1 MMRFLFTLLFC
12 LHVLVGLAQQP
23 GVDQLRATALSF
35 QRQQD
40 YSNTIMVLAKALE
53 LEPNNLNLLK
63 DIAFTFYL
71 GGDLK
76 KASAYILPLTERV
89 DADVQ
94 VYQIAGLIFKA
105 TEEYK
110 LAEKLYKKGL
120 KKFSSSGPLFSE
132 YGELLWT
139 LEKPAEAIAQWES
152 GINLDPSYSMN
163 YYHAAKF
170 YFAAADMA
178 RSLVYGEVFVNLES
192 YSVRTAEMK
201 VQLLE
206 SYKRVFAAAEPKKH
220 YIKPTTA
227 FETLFLSVLRK
238 QSNVT
243 VRGITTETLVAIRT
257 RFVLDWFNAAAGKFP
272 FQLFDHMQFL
282 LKEGMFESY
291 NQWLFGPVTDV
302 AAFQQWTK
310 THAEAYAS
318 FTLYQRNKLFRMP
331 ARQHYF

>member
-1 MMRFLFTLLFC
+1 MRFVYLFVGCLFA
-12 LHVLVGLAQQP
+12 LFSSAQQP
-23 GVDQLRATALSF
+23 SVDQLRSTAISF

-40 YSNTIMVLAKALE
+40 YTNTIMVLAKALE
-53 LEPNNLNLLK
+53 LDPNNLTLLK
-63 DIAFTFYL
+63 DVAFTFYL

-76 KASAYILPLTERV
+76 KASERILPLAERV
-89 DADVQ
+89 DSDVQ
-94 VYQIAGLIFKA
+94 VFQIAGLIFKA
-105 TEEYK
+105 SEEYK
-110 LAEKLYKKGL
+110 QAEKLYKKGL
-120 KKFSSSGPLFSE
+120 KKFIASGPLFSE

-139 LEKPAEAIAQWES
+139 MEKPADAIAQWES

-163 YYHAAKF
+163 YYHASKF

-192 YSVRTAEMK
+192 YSVRTAEIK

-206 SYKRVFAAAEPKKH
+206 SYKRVFATGEPKQH
-220 YIKPTTA
+220 YIKPTTP
-227 FETLFLSVLRK
+227 FETLFLSVMKK

-243 VRGITTETLVAIRT
+243 VRGITPETLLSIRT
-257 RFVLDWFNAAAGKFP
+257 RFVLDWFNEAKGKFP

-282 LKEGMFESY
+282 LREGMFESY

-302 AAFQQWTK
+302 SAFQLWTQ
-310 THAEAYAS
+310 THGEEYAS

>member
-1 MMRFLFTLLFC
+1 MRFLCIFFCCLQVLFSS
-12 LHVLVGLAQQP
+12 AQEP
-23 GVDQLRATALSF
+23 SVDQLRSTAIAF

-40 YSNTIMVLAKALE
+40 YTNAIMVLGKALE
-53 LEPNNLNLLK
+53 REPKNLTLLK
-63 DIAFTFYL
+63 DVAFTFYL
-71 GGDLK
+71 GGDLN
-76 KASAYILPLTERV
+76 KASERVLPLTERA

-94 VYQIAGLIFKA
+94 TFQIAGLI
-105 TEEYK
+105 YK
-110 LAEKLYKKGL
+110 GLEDYKQAEKAYKKGL
-120 KKFSSSGPLFSE
+120 KKFTSSGPLFSE

-139 LEKPAEAIAQWES
+139 TEKPADAIAQWES

-192 YSVRTAEMK
+192 YSVRTAEIK

-206 SYKRVFAAAEPKKH
+206 SYKRAFAAGETKQY
-220 YIKPTTA
+220 YIKPTTP
-227 FETLFLSVLRK
+227 FETLFLSVLKR
-238 QSNVT
+238 QAETT
-243 VRGITTETLVAIRT
+243 VRGITPATLLSIRT
-257 RFVLDWFNAAAGKFP
+257 RFVLDWFNAGGEKFP

-282 LKEGMFESY
+282 LREGMFESY

-302 AAFQQWTK
+302 GVFQQWTK

-318 FTLYQRNKLFRMP
+318 FTVYQRNKLFRVP
-331 ARQHYF
+331 VRQHYF